1 MTTSVPVLP
10 SRAMIVRP
18 PLAMVLALGLALAAC
33 GREVAPADAA
43 AAPAPAGGL
52 RLETVIRKLDRPS
65 FVTHAGDERLFVTL
79 IPGRIVILRD
89 GKLAAGADG
98 SFLDIRDRVSAGGE
112 RGLLSVAFHPKY
124 RENGLFFVNYTNR
137 AGDTEIARFR
147 VSTDDPD
154 RADPRSG
161 VVLLEIQQPY
171 SNHNGGQL
179 QFGPDGYLYVGMGDG
194 GAGGDPHCNGQRPA
208 GLLAKMLRLDVDAHA
223 AEPPYYGIPAD
234 NPFRGPGDPA
244 DEVWAVGLRNPWRF
258 SFDRSTG
265 DLWIG
270 DVGQNEIEEVDFV
283 ERGKGSGANFG
294 WNVKEGTRCFSSS
307 CSSEPCRSNRFVDPV
322 VEYDHGRGD
331 CSVTGGYVYRGQ
343 GVPELAGWYVYGDF
357 CSGRLWRVR
366 RDGGRWRSE
375 ELALKA
381 PTVSTFGE
389 DSSGELYVAT
399 LGGDLYRFAAR

>member
-1 MTTSVPVLP
+1 VTL
-10 SRAMIVRP
+10 R
-18 PLAMVLALGLALAAC
+18 LAAVATACGLALTAC
-33 GREVAPADAA
+33 GRQVAPADAA
-43 AAPAPAGGL
+43 AASAPAGGL

-65 FVTHAGDERLFVTL
+65 FVTHAGDDRLFVTL

-89 GKLAAGADG
+89 GKLVAGADG

-124 RENGLFFVNYTNR
+124 RQNGLFFVNYTNR

-147 VSTDDPD
+147 VSADDPD

-161 VVLLEIQQPY
+161 VVLLQIHQPY

-194 GAGGDPHCNGQRPA
+194 GSGGDPHCNGQHPD

-234 NPFRGPGDPA
+234 NPFRGGGDPA
-244 DEVWAVGLRNPWRF
+244 DEVWALGLRNPWRF
-258 SFDRSTG
+258 SFDRQTG

-270 DVGQNEIEEVDFV
+270 DVGQDRIEEIDFV
-283 ERGKGSGANFG
+283 ERGSREWGGGANFG
-294 WNVKEGTRCFSSS
+294 WNVKEGTRCFSSD
-307 CSSEPCRSNRFVDPV
+307 CSGEPCRSTRFVDPV
-322 VEYDHGRGD
+322 MEYDHGRGD
-331 CSVTGGYVYRGQ
+331 CSVTGGYVYRG
-343 GVPELAGWYVYGDF
+343 GSVSELAGWYVYGDF
-357 CSGRLWRVR
+357 CSGRLWRLR

-375 ELALKA
+375 LLPLVA
-381 PTVSTFGE
+381 PTVSSFGE
-389 DSSGELYVAT
+389 DASGELYVAT
-399 LGGDLYRFAAR
+399 LGGDLYRFAGR